1 MAITTIRMRRAR
13 SALTFSAESSSISVP
28 AHQTP
33 LRMTTQYWLVKSE
46 PEAYAWADLV
56 RDGRT
61 AWTGV
66 RNYAARLHLDAMQRG
81 DRVMFYES
89 VTTKAVVGI
98 AEVTK
103 PAFPDPTAD
112 EPGWVA
118 VELKA
123 DTPLSH
129 PVTLEQIKT
138 DSSLAK
144 MTLLRQG
151 RLSVT
156 PLTRAEFDRIVKLGA

>member
-1 MAITTIRMRRAR
+1 MAMTTIKMRTAR

-46 PEAYAWADLV
+46 PEAYAWSDLV
-56 RDGRT
+56 RDDRT

-66 RNYAARLHLDAMQRG
+66 RNYAARLHLNAMRRG
-81 DRVMFYES
+81 DRVLFYES
-89 VTTKAVVGI
+89 MTTKAVVGI

-103 PAFPDPTAD
+103 PAFPDITAD

-123 DTPLSH
+123 ATPLPH
-129 PVTLEQIKT
+129 PVTLAQIKA
-138 DSSLAK
+138 DPAFAK
-144 MTLLRQG
+144 IELIRQS
-151 RLSVT
+151 RLSVS
-156 PLTRAEFDRIVKLGA
+156 PLTRAEFDRILKLGA